1 MTKVEIVE
9 TLARERRVERI
20 VQNTAHARALSQDL
34 RDLCQMVYAYILDYD
49 DDKVVDLWETDALG
63 YFIARIV
70 VNQFISSNSLYHRLI
85 RRPKSSDTPTDVLTR
100 IADCRT
106 VPFAIP
112 KRTNND
118 NSHR

>member
-9 TLARERRVERI
+9 ALARERRVERI

-49 DDKVVDLWETDALG
+49 EDKVVDLWESDALG

-70 VNQFISSNSLYHRLI
+70 INQYRSNNSYFHRLI
-85 RRPKSSDTPTDVLTR
+85 RHPTVRTCGLSLPDALQPHTP
-100 IADCRT
+100 
-106 VPFAIP
+106 
-112 KRTNND
+112 
-118 NSHR
+118 

>member
-1 MTKVEIVE
+1 MTRAEIVE

-49 DDKVVDLWETDALG
+49 EDKVVDLWETDALG

-70 VNQFISSNSLYHRLI
+70 INQYRSNNSYFHRLI
-85 RRPKSSDTPTDVLTR
+85 RHPTVRTCGLSLPDALQPHTP
-100 IADCRT
+100 
-106 VPFAIP
+106 
-112 KRTNND
+112 
-118 NSHR
+118 